1 MRTILLVD
9 DSKIFQRIME
19 KILSPHYQ
27 IVGKGQNGIEGID
40 LYKKLK
46 PDLVF
51 MDITMPNCNGKEALK
66 AILET
71 NPLATVIMVS
81 SLGDDQTVQECLKL
95 GAKGFVPKDKIT
107 QADGESSALIQT
119 ARENAA

>member
-19 KILSPHYQ
+19 KILSPHFQ
-27 IVGKGQNGIEGID
+27 IVGKGQNGNEGID
-40 LYKKLK
+40 LYNKLK

-66 AILET
+66 AILQS
-71 NPLATVIMVS
+71 NPRATVIMVS
-81 SLGDDQTVQECLKL
+81 SLGDDQTVQECMKI
-95 GAKGFVPKDKIT
+95 GAKGFVPKDQIT
-107 QADGESSALIQT
+107 QADGEKSALIQT
-119 ARENAA
+119 AMRTV